1 MEKSK
6 LLLRSNLNFSSS
18 ETTIYIAS
26 ENPLIKV
33 TWSFQNTSQ
42 QKILMGK
49 INQRNYDC
57 NVYFVFSFGWLIKAE
72 ISLVGR

>member
-1 MEKSK
+1 MVKSE
-6 LLLRSNLNFSSS
+6 LLLRCNLNFSSS

-49 INQRNYDC
+49 INQRNYDY
-57 NVYFVFSFGWLIKAE
+57 NVYFVFGWLIKAE

>member
-1 MEKSK
+1 MVKSE

-18 ETTIYIAS
+18 ETPIYIAS

-33 TWSFQNTSQ
+33 TWSFQNTLQ

-49 INQRNYDC
+49 INQRNYDY
-57 NVYFVFSFGWLIKAE
+57 NVYFVFGWLIKAE

>member
-1 MEKSK
+1 MVKSE

-49 INQRNYDC
+49 ISQRNYDC
-57 NVYFVFSFGWLIKAE
+57 NVYFVFGWLIKAE
-72 ISLVGR
+72 ISLVGM